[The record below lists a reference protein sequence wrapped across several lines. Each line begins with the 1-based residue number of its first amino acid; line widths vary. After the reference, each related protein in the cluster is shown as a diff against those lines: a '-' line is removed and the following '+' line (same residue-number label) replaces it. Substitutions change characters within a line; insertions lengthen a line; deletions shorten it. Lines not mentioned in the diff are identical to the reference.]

1 MFYPGCKVF
10 LVKEAD
16 LEKFH
21 RNYLFDNY
29 CLVTVAGLP
38 EFEMGV
44 QVNDSKKYEWDGKER
59 IEKGD
64 MAVQRLPS
72 GGLFVYQIQKRRCE
86 QFGKEVVNTSK
97 LKEMRIH

>member
-10 LVKEAD
+10 LVKEVH
-16 LEKFH
+16 LETLH

-29 CLVTVAGLP
+29 CLVSLAGIP
-38 EFEMGV
+38 EFEMGI
-44 QVNDSKKYEWDGKER
+44 QVNGSTKYEWDGKER

-64 MAVQRLPS
+64 MVVQKLLS

-86 QFGKEVVNTSK
+86 QFSREVIDISK
-97 LKEMRIH
+97 LREIRVH